1 MIFVIYL
8 GLAYLA
14 TRLRKAE
21 KTGSP
26 FVFELPY
33 HIITL
38 GLVMSLFAWIT
49 GVTGLNSHNTTS
61 FITSIV
67 ISVILYFFAGADARK
82 KIQEDVAVAYK
93 ICVRSYRLAWRCL

>member
-1 MIFVIYL
+1 MEGTLWQSDMFSVFSVRNITVLAVLFLIYL

-38 GLVMSLFAWIT
+38 GLV
-49 GVTGLNSHNTTS
+49 VTVLQ
-61 FITSIV
+61 I
-67 ISVILYFFAGADARK
+67 
-82 KIQEDVAVAYK
+82 
-93 ICVRSYRLAWRCL
+93 